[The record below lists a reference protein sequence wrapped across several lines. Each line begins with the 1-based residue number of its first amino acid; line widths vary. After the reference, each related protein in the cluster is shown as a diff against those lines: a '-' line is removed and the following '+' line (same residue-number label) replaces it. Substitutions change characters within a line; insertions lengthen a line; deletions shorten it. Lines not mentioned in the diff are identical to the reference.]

1 MSGPLHWKRARFDG
15 GDGGLESQA
24 SQAAT
29 REKLHLHDETGMGG
43 FLDMIRCF

>member
-15 GDGGLESQA
+15 GPGGLE

-29 REKLHLHDETGMGG
+29 REKLHHVTRLDDETGMGG
-43 FLDMIRCF
+43 FLDMIR

>member
-1 MSGPLHWKRARFDG
+1 MSGPLHWKRSRFDG
-15 GDGGLESQA
+15 GGGGLE

-43 FLDMIRCF
+43 FLDMIRCFW